1 MPNYRRVLPAP
12 GQSCNIYNM
21 SFRSRPPEIKQSVA
35 FELLDMQDNEN
46 MLEQLFLIIT
56 ERVPILLFSSL
67 LADR

>member
-12 GQSCNIYNM
+12 GKSYNIYNM
-21 SFRSRPPEIKQSVA
+21 SFPSRPAEIKQSVA
-35 FELLDMQDNEN
+35 FELLDMHDNEN